1 MTQPA
6 VRADVWAAG
15 AFYEPYV
22 GRWSRLVAPEF
33 VSWLGVKN
41 GKEWVDVGCGTGALT
56 QAILDGARP
65 KSVLG
70 IEPSAGYLDYA
81 KAHARAPDLSFKLG
95 SKPNISFRIADALSL
110 PVLGESMDAA
120 VSGLVLNFV
129 DEPQRAVA
137 EMVRVTRSGGTVG
150 AYVWDYAG
158 KMELLRTFWDAAVAL
173 DPPAGELD
181 EGRRFSKCRE
191 APLAQLLIVA
201 GLEKVETRAIDVP
214 LHFRDFD
221 DYWTPFLGG
230 QGPAPSYVASLD
242 RERRELLRDT
252 IRDDLPIRRD
262 GSIRLKGRAW
272 AVKGRVA

>member
-33 VSWLGVKN
+33 ISWMGVKN
-41 GKEWVDVGCGTGALT
+41 GREWLDVGCGTGALT
-56 QAILDGARP
+56 EAILHGARP
-65 KSVLG
+65 KSVVG
-70 IEPSAGYLDYA
+70 IEQSPGFVEYA
-81 KAHARAPDLSFKLG
+81 KSHVRAPDLSFRLG
-95 SKPNISFRIADALSL
+95 NKAAISFRIGDAVSL
-110 PVLGESMDAA
+110 PVLGETMDATA
-120 VSGLVLNFV
+120 AALVLNFV
-129 DEPQRAVA
+129 EEPQRAVA
-137 EMVRVTRSGGTVG
+137 EMTRVTRRGGTVG

-173 DPPAGELD
+173 DPSAGELD
-181 EGRRFSKCRE
+181 EGRKFSKCRE
-191 APLAQLLIVA
+191 APLAQLFIVA
-201 GLEKVETRAIDVP
+201 GLKNVVTRSIDVP

-242 RERRELLRDT
+242 RERRELLRET
-252 IRDDLPIRRD
+252 IRESLPVRRD
-262 GSIRLKGRAW
+262 GTIRLTARAW
-272 AVKGRVA
+272 AVKGSVA